1 MFLTCR
7 TAWPMPSGPVR
18 KPEMLRPGLNGS
30 LAHSAPWNTSS
41 RFPSGSEKVMRS
53 CTRRSSASARVPR
66 VTATPWRSSCPAKRS
81 SVAASAT
88 SQPTNATPS
97 PPSSLITSRC
107 LRSSMRK
114 ASVPRLLST
123 SCIPR
128 NFSPKPAQSSSD
140 LARTPTY
147 PRASI
152 DMETSILQRNFSVF
166 HHLSKLLQV
175 PLEGCSEGLRVAGHD
190 LIGGRLQAGAHIGCV
205 QRLGGFA
212 LDQRHDLGRRFG
224 WHEPALPARRF
235 KSRQP
240 AFCDGRHV
248 RQRGRALAARDR
260 KRAQPP
266 GLDVGLGGRER
277 YDGEMHLAGNQCGVE
292 RSVAAVGY
300 GLQLD
305 AGRV

>member
-41 RFPSGSEKVMRS
+41 RLPSGSEKMMRS
-53 CTRRSSASARVPR
+53 FTRRSSASARVPR
-66 VTATPWRSSCPAKRS
+66 VTAMSWLSSRAAKRS

-88 SQPTNATPS
+88 SQPKNATPS
-97 PPSSLITSRC
+97 PPSSLTTRRC

-152 DMETSILQRNFSVF
+152 DIETSILQRNFSVF
-166 HHLSKLLQV
+166 HHLGKLLQV
-175 PLEGCSEGLRVAGHD
+175 GLEGRRKGLRRAGDD
-190 LIGGRLQAGAHIGCV
+190 LVGGRFHATSHLRRV
-205 QRLGGFA
+205 QRLGGLA
-212 LDQRHDLGRRFG
+212 LDQRHDVARRVG
-224 WHEPALPARRF
+224 GEEPALPARGF
-235 KSRQP
+235 ESRQP
-240 AFCDGRHV
+240 TFRNGRHV
-248 RQRGRALAARDR
+248 RQRGRAFAASDR
-260 KRAQPP
+260 KRPQPP
-266 GLDVGLGGRER
+266 GLDVGLGGRQR
-277 YDGEMHLAGNQCGVE
+277 PDG
-292 RSVAAVGY
+292 
-300 GLQLD
+300 
-305 AGRV
+305 